1 MKIFVNGAIVEADQA
16 KLSVED
22 SGLQHAVG
30 LFETMAA
37 FNGKVFQI
45 KEHLQRLSDSAR
57 VLGLAKQVDVDAL
70 VEPIQQTLA
79 ANNLLHARIR
89 LTLTAGTVSML
100 RGSDGAPPRPS
111 IVIVATEPTK
121 YDPAY
126 FEQGI
131 RVLVGTPLANPFDM
145 LAGHKTLSYWG
156 RLRLLRQAAAAGAG
170 EALVLNV
177 TNHLA
182 SGTVSNIFLVKDDV
196 LFTPFARGEEV
207 EGALP
212 APVLPGITRAT
223 VIDLATQFNIAIERR
238 MLSVDDLLDA
248 DEVFLTN
255 SSWQVLPVT
264 SVEKQNISDGKVGPM
279 TEQLRDALL
288 EQIESDTAV
297 SE

>member
-1 MKIFVNGAIVEADQA
+1 MKIFVNGALVEADQA

-37 FNGKVFQI
+37 FHGKVFRLRP
-45 KEHLQRLSDSAR
+45 HLQRLSDSAKA
-57 VLGLAKQVDVDAL
+57 LGLAKQVDVDAM
-70 VEPIQQTLA
+70 VEPIMRTLN
-79 ANNLLHARIR
+79 ANELTEARIR

-100 RGSDGAPPRPS
+100 KGGDTAPPRPS
-111 IVIVATEPTK
+111 IVIVATPPTQ

-126 FEQGI
+126 FETGI
-131 RVLVGTPLANPFDM
+131 RVVVGMPIANPFDD

-170 EALVLNV
+170 EAIVLNV

-182 SGTVSNIFLVKDDV
+182 SGTVSNVFLVKDDT

-212 APVLPGITRAT
+212 APVLPGITRAA
-223 VIDLATQFNIAIERR
+223 IIGIAQQLDIKVERR

-248 DEVFLTN
+248 DEAFLTN

-264 SVEKQNISDGKVGPM
+264 SVEKANISDGAVGPM
-279 TEQLRDALL
+279 TKQLRQAMMEL
-288 EQIESDTAV
+288 IEAETTAT
-297 SE
+297 E